1 MVRERE
7 RDRQTDRQIEGQ
19 ATNKRRTKGATK
31 FCNLPSFE
39 RPARASFFAFI
50 AKYRESERAISP
62 SLTLG
67 DYKYSPSLGKSI
79 RVRLRGE
86 GVRPV
91 LTMLPADGR
100 LDMGHVL
107 EGDTVE
113 RWVLCVSVGVGK
125 RQNVLSCGI

>member
-1 MVRERE
+1 MRGE
-7 RDRQTDRQIEGQ
+7 
-19 ATNKRRTKGATK
+19 TKH
-31 FCNLPSFE
+31 CNRPSFE
-39 RPARASFFAFI
+39 RPARASSFAFI
-50 AKYRESERAISP
+50 AKYREESERAISP

-79 RVRLRGE
+79 SVRLRGE

-113 RWVLCVSVGVGK
+113 RWVLLCVSADVGK